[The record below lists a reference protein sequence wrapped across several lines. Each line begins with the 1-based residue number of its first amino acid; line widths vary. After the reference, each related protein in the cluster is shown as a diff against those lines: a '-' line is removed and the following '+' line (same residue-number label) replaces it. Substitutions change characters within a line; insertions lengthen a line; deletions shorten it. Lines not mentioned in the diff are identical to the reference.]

1 MGGHGTLPGSPFDD
15 RLGEDKAIISGSKFF
30 GFLAS
35 DALFNDLMAG
45 ATVEL
50 ASVLAHE
57 KTLYT
62 LFYACANHDNHILSV
77 KTI

>member
-1 MGGHGTLPGSPFDD
+1 VGGHGTLPGSPFDD
-15 RLGEDKAIISGSKFF
+15 RLGEDKAIISGRKFF

-57 KTLYT
+57 ETLYT
-62 LFYACANHDNHILSV
+62 LLYACTNHGNHILSA
-77 KTI
+77 KMI